1 MRLKQRG
8 AVLQRRNSPTFETDS
23 GRWPHCAATGTLS
36 GTVGIPPARVSK
48 EMTMNERNLKQLA
61 VGSMTAAALLMA
73 GCADMSPRQQGTA
86 QGAGIGAVAGAVIG
100 SMTGGKAGTGAVLG
114 GAVGAVAGNIWSK
127 RQEDR
132 RIALEQAT
140 RGTGVEVS
148 RTADDQLKLNIPNDV
163 SFDLNS
169 AAIRPSM
176 RNVLDP
182 FASQLRDDANSRV
195 SIVGHTDSSGSDA
208 VNNPLS
214 IERAQSV
221 RDYLVSRGVPA
232 AHVQTAGRGERE
244 PVADNGTEAGR
255 ARNRRVEIYLRE
267 PAG

>member
-1 MRLKQRG
+1 
-8 AVLQRRNSPTFETDS
+8 
-23 GRWPHCAATGTLS
+23 
-36 GTVGIPPARVSK
+36 
-48 EMTMNERNLKQLA
+48 MNERRLNRLA
-61 VGSMTAAALLMA
+61 LSGLAAAALLMA
-73 GCADMSPRQQGTA
+73 SCADMSPRQQGTA
-86 QGAGIGAVAGAVIG
+86 QGAGIGAVAGAVLG
-100 SMTGGKAGTGAVLG
+100 SVTGGKAGTGAVLG
-114 GAVGAVAGNIWSK
+114 GAVGAVAGNLWSK

-132 RIALEQAT
+132 RVALEQAT

-148 RTADDQLKLNIPNDV
+148 RTADNQLKLNIPNDV

-169 AAIRPSM
+169 AAIRPAM

-182 FASQLRDDANSRV
+182 FASQLRDDANARV
-195 SIVGHTDSSGSDA
+195 SIIGHTDSSGTEA

-221 RDYLVSRGVPA
+221 RDYLVARGVAP

-244 PVADNGTEAGR
+244 PVADNTTEAGR